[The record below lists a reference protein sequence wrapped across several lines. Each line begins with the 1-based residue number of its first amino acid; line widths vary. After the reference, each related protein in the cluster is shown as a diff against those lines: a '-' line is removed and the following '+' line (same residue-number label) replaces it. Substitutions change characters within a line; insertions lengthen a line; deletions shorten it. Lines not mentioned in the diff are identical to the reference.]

1 MYKRQILVSAAD
13 AISASRPGA
22 RSETM
27 SSYLQRFKNLERIG
41 ASFDGVDKCYAVQAG
56 REIRIIVNS
65 KKISDEQSYDLARQ
79 VARKIEEEL
88 QYPGHIRVTMIRE
101 NRFVEYAK

>member
-1 MYKRQILVSAAD
+1 
-13 AISASRPGA
+13 
-22 RSETM
+22 M